1 MNTPINHLTA
11 GFIGLGL
18 IGGSIAR
25 GLKRSAP
32 DIQIMAYMRT
42 REKLEQAHADGIVD
56 LILDGVDE
64 HLSECDIIFL
74 CTPVEFNES
83 YLRQIRPFLKEGA
96 VVTDVGSTKTSI
108 HETVA
113 ALGMESCFVGGH
125 PMAGSEKTGYESST
139 DHLLENAYYIITPTP
154 HTPASYTD
162 RMVEVAKA
170 IGALPLV
177 LDYHR
182 HDFIVAAISHLPHL
196 IASSLVNL
204 VHDCDSEDQMMKR
217 LAASVSQYMSASSI
231 VTEQTRKQS
240 AGVVNE
246 LSVNLDHYFDM
257 VRNSFEYIAN
267 NSTVQEELESD
278 EPYKSDGTEL
288 YSYYSRSGQ
297 IRRLLLQGYTSI
309 YMNDIQLYG
318 YNGANHLLANN
329 HEINENTA
337 QTSCELAEQAKGR
350 CIYYN
355 ASEEGLMYMAKQIK
369 DSLTM
374 KPVGILRASIK
385 LSYLKKMTITARD
398 SLAAHIFLLD
408 NDKNVLIE
416 SAENDAT
423 ISDRSW
429 IEKISGN
436 TGEFLFTADGQG
448 YDCVYQRSSDT
459 GLTVVGMIPMSFL
472 QKTAR
477 GLQKTTIM
485 LILASLMLCI
495 FLANILA
502 KGIAGPIKRTSKAMQ
517 QFAEG
522 DFSVRLPEGRRD
534 EIGAMNSVFNQ
545 TIEKIEQLIKQ
556 VVEME
561 TVNKDIEF
569 QALQAQINPHFLYN
583 VLDTINWMA
592 RKKGE
597 DNICRMVTSISS
609 LMRASIS
616 NKRSM
621 VYIREEIKYVQDY
634 LYIQETRYGDKFTSY
649 IEVDERL
656 NELEIPKM
664 TIQTLVENAVVH
676 GVENATW
683 DCFLYVS
690 GEITDGMAVFTVK
703 DDGVGMSQEQLEK
716 LMGTEE
722 EPDHEAERTHTHLG
736 VYAVRKRL
744 DYVYQNKARMSITS
758 EPGKGTQVILEIP
771 MNGNVGVTYR
781 KCDEPVNE
789 NNKKRGDER

>member
-1 MNTPINHLTA
+1 MKNLKKWYINLSIQRKILYCT
-11 GFIGLGL
+11 LGVAL
-18 IGGSIAR
+18 
-25 GLKRSAP
+25 
-32 DIQIMAYMRT
+32 
-42 REKLEQAHADGIVD
+42 
-56 LILDGVDE
+56 
-64 HLSECDIIFL
+64 
-74 CTPVEFNES
+74 
-83 YLRQIRPFLKEGA
+83 
-96 VVTDVGSTKTSI
+96 VV
-108 HETVA
+108 
-113 ALGMESCFVGGH
+113 L
-125 PMAGSEKTGYESST
+125 
-139 DHLLENAYYIITPTP
+139 
-154 HTPASYTD
+154 
-162 RMVEVAKA
+162 
-170 IGALPLV
+170 
-177 LDYHR
+177 
-182 HDFIVAAISHLPHL
+182 
-196 IASSLVNL
+196 
-204 VHDCDSEDQMMKR
+204 

-329 HEINENTA
+329 REIHEKTA
-337 QTSCELAEQAKGR
+337 QISCELAEQAKGR

-398 SLAAHIFLLD
+398 SLSAHIFLLD

-436 TGEFLFTADGQG
+436 TGDFLFTADGQG

-569 QALQAQINPHFLYN
+569 QALQAQINPHFLFN
-583 VLDTINWMA
+583 MLNNANILVKDAPDEASQILEKLDNLLRYQLNDSTRREVFLTADIQFLTSFLELEKVRRDHFEYTIFQEGNM
-592 RKKGE
+592 E
-597 DNICRMVTSISS
+597 NIC
-609 LMRASIS
+609 
-616 NKRSM
+616 
-621 VYIREEIKYVQDY
+621 
-634 LYIQETRYGDKFTSY
+634 
-649 IEVDERL
+649 
-656 NELEIPKM
+656 IPPLLF
-664 TIQTLVENAVVH
+664 IPFVENAVKHNLDSDNLSYVH
-676 GVENATW
+676 LYFSVHNKQLTFRCENSKPR
-683 DCFLYVS
+683 VP
-690 GEITDGMAVFTVK
+690 VK
-703 DDGVGMSQEQLEK
+703 REGGIGLANVK
-716 LMGTEE
+716 
-722 EPDHEAERTHTHLG
+722 R
-736 VYAVRKRL
+736 RL
-744 DYVYQNKARMSITS
+744 DLLYESRYTLQIEDKET
-758 EPGKGTQVILEIP
+758 TY
-771 MNGNVGVTYR
+771 NV
-781 KCDEPVNE
+781 NLHL
-789 NNKKRGDER
+789 NL

>member
-1 MNTPINHLTA
+1 
-11 GFIGLGL
+11 
-18 IGGSIAR
+18 
-25 GLKRSAP
+25 
-32 DIQIMAYMRT
+32 
-42 REKLEQAHADGIVD
+42 
-56 LILDGVDE
+56 
-64 HLSECDIIFL
+64 
-74 CTPVEFNES
+74 
-83 YLRQIRPFLKEGA
+83 
-96 VVTDVGSTKTSI
+96 
-108 HETVA
+108 
-113 ALGMESCFVGGH
+113 
-125 PMAGSEKTGYESST
+125 
-139 DHLLENAYYIITPTP
+139 
-154 HTPASYTD
+154 
-162 RMVEVAKA
+162 
-170 IGALPLV
+170 
-177 LDYHR
+177 
-182 HDFIVAAISHLPHL
+182 
-196 IASSLVNL
+196 
-204 VHDCDSEDQMMKR
+204 
-217 LAASVSQYMSASSI
+217 
-231 VTEQTRKQS
+231 
-240 AGVVNE
+240 
-246 LSVNLDHYFDM
+246 
-257 VRNSFEYIAN
+257 
-267 NSTVQEELESD
+267 
-278 EPYKSDGTEL
+278 
-288 YSYYSRSGQ
+288 
-297 IRRLLLQGYTSI
+297 
-309 YMNDIQLYG
+309 
-318 YNGANHLLANN
+318 
-329 HEINENTA
+329 
-337 QTSCELAEQAKGR
+337 
-350 CIYYN
+350 
-355 ASEEGLMYMAKQIK
+355 
-369 DSLTM
+369 
-374 KPVGILRASIK
+374 
-385 LSYLKKMTITARD
+385 
-398 SLAAHIFLLD
+398 
-408 NDKNVLIE
+408 
-416 SAENDAT
+416 
-423 ISDRSW
+423 
-429 IEKISGN
+429 
-436 TGEFLFTADGQG
+436 
-448 YDCVYQRSSDT
+448 
-459 GLTVVGMIPMSFL
+459 
-472 QKTAR
+472 
-477 GLQKTTIM
+477 
-485 LILASLMLCI
+485 MLCI
-495 FLANILA
+495 FLADILA
-502 KGIAGPIKRTSKAMQ
+502 KGIAGPIERTSKAMQ

>member
-1 MNTPINHLTA
+1 
-11 GFIGLGL
+11 
-18 IGGSIAR
+18 
-25 GLKRSAP
+25 
-32 DIQIMAYMRT
+32 
-42 REKLEQAHADGIVD
+42 
-56 LILDGVDE
+56 
-64 HLSECDIIFL
+64 
-74 CTPVEFNES
+74 
-83 YLRQIRPFLKEGA
+83 
-96 VVTDVGSTKTSI
+96 
-108 HETVA
+108 
-113 ALGMESCFVGGH
+113 
-125 PMAGSEKTGYESST
+125 
-139 DHLLENAYYIITPTP
+139 
-154 HTPASYTD
+154 
-162 RMVEVAKA
+162 
-170 IGALPLV
+170 
-177 LDYHR
+177 
-182 HDFIVAAISHLPHL
+182 
-196 IASSLVNL
+196 
-204 VHDCDSEDQMMKR
+204 
-217 LAASVSQYMSASSI
+217 
-231 VTEQTRKQS
+231 
-240 AGVVNE
+240 
-246 LSVNLDHYFDM
+246 
-257 VRNSFEYIAN
+257 
-267 NSTVQEELESD
+267 
-278 EPYKSDGTEL
+278 
-288 YSYYSRSGQ
+288 
-297 IRRLLLQGYTSI
+297 
-309 YMNDIQLYG
+309 
-318 YNGANHLLANN
+318 
-329 HEINENTA
+329 
-337 QTSCELAEQAKGR
+337 
-350 CIYYN
+350 
-355 ASEEGLMYMAKQIK
+355 
-369 DSLTM
+369 
-374 KPVGILRASIK
+374 
-385 LSYLKKMTITARD
+385 
-398 SLAAHIFLLD
+398 
-408 NDKNVLIE
+408 
-416 SAENDAT
+416 
-423 ISDRSW
+423 
-429 IEKISGN
+429 
-436 TGEFLFTADGQG
+436 
-448 YDCVYQRSSDT
+448 
-459 GLTVVGMIPMSFL
+459 MSFL

-502 KGIAGPIKRTSKAMQ
+502 KGIAGPIERTSKAMQ

-609 LMRASIS
+609 LMRVSIS

-781 KCDEPVNE
+781 KYDETVNE

>member
-1 MNTPINHLTA
+1 
-11 GFIGLGL
+11 
-18 IGGSIAR
+18 
-25 GLKRSAP
+25 
-32 DIQIMAYMRT
+32 
-42 REKLEQAHADGIVD
+42 
-56 LILDGVDE
+56 
-64 HLSECDIIFL
+64 
-74 CTPVEFNES
+74 
-83 YLRQIRPFLKEGA
+83 
-96 VVTDVGSTKTSI
+96 
-108 HETVA
+108 
-113 ALGMESCFVGGH
+113 
-125 PMAGSEKTGYESST
+125 
-139 DHLLENAYYIITPTP
+139 
-154 HTPASYTD
+154 
-162 RMVEVAKA
+162 
-170 IGALPLV
+170 
-177 LDYHR
+177 
-182 HDFIVAAISHLPHL
+182 
-196 IASSLVNL
+196 
-204 VHDCDSEDQMMKR
+204 
-217 LAASVSQYMSASSI
+217 
-231 VTEQTRKQS
+231 
-240 AGVVNE
+240 
-246 LSVNLDHYFDM
+246 
-257 VRNSFEYIAN
+257 
-267 NSTVQEELESD
+267 
-278 EPYKSDGTEL
+278 
-288 YSYYSRSGQ
+288 
-297 IRRLLLQGYTSI
+297 
-309 YMNDIQLYG
+309 
-318 YNGANHLLANN
+318 
-329 HEINENTA
+329 
-337 QTSCELAEQAKGR
+337 
-350 CIYYN
+350 
-355 ASEEGLMYMAKQIK
+355 
-369 DSLTM
+369 
-374 KPVGILRASIK
+374 
-385 LSYLKKMTITARD
+385 
-398 SLAAHIFLLD
+398 
-408 NDKNVLIE
+408 
-416 SAENDAT
+416 
-423 ISDRSW
+423 
-429 IEKISGN
+429 
-436 TGEFLFTADGQG
+436 
-448 YDCVYQRSSDT
+448 
-459 GLTVVGMIPMSFL
+459 MSFL

-485 LILASLMLCI
+485 LILVSIILSI
-495 FLANILA
+495 FLADILA
-502 KGIAGPIKRTSKAMQ
+502 RGIAGPIERTSKAMQ

-616 NKRSM
+616 NKRSI

-781 KCDEPVNE
+781 KYDEPVNE
-789 NNKKRGDER
+789 NNKKGETRDNGIAGNDIR

>member
-1 MNTPINHLTA
+1 
-11 GFIGLGL
+11 
-18 IGGSIAR
+18 
-25 GLKRSAP
+25 
-32 DIQIMAYMRT
+32 MR
-42 REKLEQAHADGIVD
+42 
-56 LILDGVDE
+56 
-64 HLSECDIIFL
+64 
-74 CTPVEFNES
+74 
-83 YLRQIRPFLKEGA
+83 
-96 VVTDVGSTKTSI
+96 
-108 HETVA
+108 
-113 ALGMESCFVGGH
+113 
-125 PMAGSEKTGYESST
+125 
-139 DHLLENAYYIITPTP
+139 
-154 HTPASYTD
+154 
-162 RMVEVAKA
+162 
-170 IGALPLV
+170 
-177 LDYHR
+177 
-182 HDFIVAAISHLPHL
+182 
-196 IASSLVNL
+196 
-204 VHDCDSEDQMMKR
+204 
-217 LAASVSQYMSASSI
+217 
-231 VTEQTRKQS
+231 
-240 AGVVNE
+240 
-246 LSVNLDHYFDM
+246 
-257 VRNSFEYIAN
+257 
-267 NSTVQEELESD
+267 
-278 EPYKSDGTEL
+278 
-288 YSYYSRSGQ
+288 
-297 IRRLLLQGYTSI
+297 
-309 YMNDIQLYG
+309 
-318 YNGANHLLANN
+318 
-329 HEINENTA
+329 
-337 QTSCELAEQAKGR
+337 
-350 CIYYN
+350 
-355 ASEEGLMYMAKQIK
+355 
-369 DSLTM
+369 
-374 KPVGILRASIK
+374 
-385 LSYLKKMTITARD
+385 
-398 SLAAHIFLLD
+398 
-408 NDKNVLIE
+408 
-416 SAENDAT
+416 
-423 ISDRSW
+423 
-429 IEKISGN
+429 
-436 TGEFLFTADGQG
+436 
-448 YDCVYQRSSDT
+448 
-459 GLTVVGMIPMSFL
+459 FL
-472 QKTAR
+472 QKTAK

-495 FLANILA
+495 FLADILE

>member
-1 MNTPINHLTA
+1 
-11 GFIGLGL
+11 
-18 IGGSIAR
+18 
-25 GLKRSAP
+25 
-32 DIQIMAYMRT
+32 
-42 REKLEQAHADGIVD
+42 
-56 LILDGVDE
+56 
-64 HLSECDIIFL
+64 
-74 CTPVEFNES
+74 
-83 YLRQIRPFLKEGA
+83 
-96 VVTDVGSTKTSI
+96 
-108 HETVA
+108 
-113 ALGMESCFVGGH
+113 
-125 PMAGSEKTGYESST
+125 
-139 DHLLENAYYIITPTP
+139 
-154 HTPASYTD
+154 
-162 RMVEVAKA
+162 
-170 IGALPLV
+170 
-177 LDYHR
+177 
-182 HDFIVAAISHLPHL
+182 
-196 IASSLVNL
+196 
-204 VHDCDSEDQMMKR
+204 
-217 LAASVSQYMSASSI
+217 
-231 VTEQTRKQS
+231 
-240 AGVVNE
+240 
-246 LSVNLDHYFDM
+246 
-257 VRNSFEYIAN
+257 
-267 NSTVQEELESD
+267 
-278 EPYKSDGTEL
+278 
-288 YSYYSRSGQ
+288 
-297 IRRLLLQGYTSI
+297 
-309 YMNDIQLYG
+309 
-318 YNGANHLLANN
+318 
-329 HEINENTA
+329 
-337 QTSCELAEQAKGR
+337 
-350 CIYYN
+350 
-355 ASEEGLMYMAKQIK
+355 
-369 DSLTM
+369 
-374 KPVGILRASIK
+374 
-385 LSYLKKMTITARD
+385 
-398 SLAAHIFLLD
+398 
-408 NDKNVLIE
+408 
-416 SAENDAT
+416 
-423 ISDRSW
+423 
-429 IEKISGN
+429 
-436 TGEFLFTADGQG
+436 
-448 YDCVYQRSSDT
+448 
-459 GLTVVGMIPMSFL
+459 MSFL

-502 KGIAGPIKRTSKAMQ
+502 KGIAGPIERTSKAMQ

-781 KCDEPVNE
+781 KYDEPVNE

>member
-1 MNTPINHLTA
+1 
-11 GFIGLGL
+11 
-18 IGGSIAR
+18 
-25 GLKRSAP
+25 
-32 DIQIMAYMRT
+32 
-42 REKLEQAHADGIVD
+42 
-56 LILDGVDE
+56 
-64 HLSECDIIFL
+64 
-74 CTPVEFNES
+74 
-83 YLRQIRPFLKEGA
+83 
-96 VVTDVGSTKTSI
+96 
-108 HETVA
+108 
-113 ALGMESCFVGGH
+113 
-125 PMAGSEKTGYESST
+125 
-139 DHLLENAYYIITPTP
+139 
-154 HTPASYTD
+154 
-162 RMVEVAKA
+162 
-170 IGALPLV
+170 
-177 LDYHR
+177 
-182 HDFIVAAISHLPHL
+182 
-196 IASSLVNL
+196 
-204 VHDCDSEDQMMKR
+204 
-217 LAASVSQYMSASSI
+217 
-231 VTEQTRKQS
+231 
-240 AGVVNE
+240 
-246 LSVNLDHYFDM
+246 
-257 VRNSFEYIAN
+257 
-267 NSTVQEELESD
+267 
-278 EPYKSDGTEL
+278 
-288 YSYYSRSGQ
+288 
-297 IRRLLLQGYTSI
+297 
-309 YMNDIQLYG
+309 
-318 YNGANHLLANN
+318 
-329 HEINENTA
+329 
-337 QTSCELAEQAKGR
+337 
-350 CIYYN
+350 
-355 ASEEGLMYMAKQIK
+355 
-369 DSLTM
+369 
-374 KPVGILRASIK
+374 
-385 LSYLKKMTITARD
+385 
-398 SLAAHIFLLD
+398 
-408 NDKNVLIE
+408 
-416 SAENDAT
+416 
-423 ISDRSW
+423 
-429 IEKISGN
+429 
-436 TGEFLFTADGQG
+436 
-448 YDCVYQRSSDT
+448 
-459 GLTVVGMIPMSFL
+459 MSFL

-495 FLANILA
+495 FLADILA

-771 MNGNVGVTYR
+771 MNGNVGVLTGNTM
-781 KCDEPVNE
+781 KL
-789 NNKKRGDER
+789 

>member
-1 MNTPINHLTA
+1 
-11 GFIGLGL
+11 
-18 IGGSIAR
+18 
-25 GLKRSAP
+25 
-32 DIQIMAYMRT
+32 
-42 REKLEQAHADGIVD
+42 
-56 LILDGVDE
+56 
-64 HLSECDIIFL
+64 
-74 CTPVEFNES
+74 
-83 YLRQIRPFLKEGA
+83 
-96 VVTDVGSTKTSI
+96 
-108 HETVA
+108 
-113 ALGMESCFVGGH
+113 
-125 PMAGSEKTGYESST
+125 
-139 DHLLENAYYIITPTP
+139 
-154 HTPASYTD
+154 
-162 RMVEVAKA
+162 
-170 IGALPLV
+170 
-177 LDYHR
+177 
-182 HDFIVAAISHLPHL
+182 
-196 IASSLVNL
+196 
-204 VHDCDSEDQMMKR
+204 
-217 LAASVSQYMSASSI
+217 
-231 VTEQTRKQS
+231 
-240 AGVVNE
+240 
-246 LSVNLDHYFDM
+246 
-257 VRNSFEYIAN
+257 
-267 NSTVQEELESD
+267 
-278 EPYKSDGTEL
+278 
-288 YSYYSRSGQ
+288 
-297 IRRLLLQGYTSI
+297 
-309 YMNDIQLYG
+309 
-318 YNGANHLLANN
+318 
-329 HEINENTA
+329 
-337 QTSCELAEQAKGR
+337 
-350 CIYYN
+350 
-355 ASEEGLMYMAKQIK
+355 
-369 DSLTM
+369 
-374 KPVGILRASIK
+374 
-385 LSYLKKMTITARD
+385 
-398 SLAAHIFLLD
+398 
-408 NDKNVLIE
+408 
-416 SAENDAT
+416 
-423 ISDRSW
+423 
-429 IEKISGN
+429 
-436 TGEFLFTADGQG
+436 
-448 YDCVYQRSSDT
+448 
-459 GLTVVGMIPMSFL
+459 MSFL